1 MSVKDEEEELEE
13 QSSLLEEADEGA
25 ISDLP
30 TFFVEA
36 GEVQELL
43 QDLKEASVQRI
54 SGIFDKYQEQ
64 PQLLDANLETIV
76 STVFSI
82 IQDQG
87 ERDSEVLRNCC
98 CVLYTLTKVRGHKVL
113 TRFFPHR
120 VADIEPCLALLAKQN
135 PKESNTWEIRF
146 ILFLWLSILVMV
158 PFSLDTVDSTIL
170 DGSEVAENAN
180 GDGLVDRIV
189 NICKSCLYEAAKTR
203 DAAAFLLGKLLTRPD
218 MEDGPLVSFLK
229 WCRLRLEQ
237 EGMHNSLLATG
248 IHQALAHIF
257 RQGQRKSLLDKV
269 PLVLD
274 ILHYE
279 SSQNK
284 STLQRHLVCKLSQRI
299 GLTYLP
305 PRVVTWRYN
314 RGHRSLLDN
323 LKGNQQSVTEAAEGT
338 KGAKDAEDDDDD
350 SYVPLE
356 IEYVIDSLLQGLC
369 DRDSVV
375 RWSAAKGI
383 GRVTSRLPKHLADEV
398 VGAVIDLFS
407 TQTSVSVNSW
417 HGGCLAL
424 AELARR
430 GLLLPHRLQAVVQ
443 LVVRALK
450 FDVRRGS
457 ASVGANV
464 RDAASFVCWA
474 FARAY
479 APSDMLPHVPE
490 LAKGLLVQTV
500 LDREINCRRAASAA
514 FQENVGRQGN
524 YPHGIDIVTRTDYFA
539 VGNRSNSFLV
549 VAPYISLFEAYQ
561 EGIIEYVVEFQ
572 LRHWDKNIRL
582 LSASLLRLLGD
593 VCAPRLITSVLPTL
607 LDLCMSPDVPTRHG
621 AACGIAEIVHGLDLE
636 TNPIPNET
644 MDRIRNLVQA
654 VEKARLFR
662 GRGGEMM
669 RSACSKVLES
679 LGQKDQDLTP
689 KLISSYFDSL
699 AENLKHPTEEISC
712 AAVAAVHALSRKQ
725 FGKMSEKWKL
735 DLVQRYVTMLED
747 DNPASRRGFALALG
761 ALGKEVLCLQ
771 NNLEKVLLG
780 LASAATTIQEV
791 AEERDGE
798 SRRNAVKAFV
808 SVAETVGVEQI
819 HTSFADGDS
828 EIKNTSFL
836 IDTLLKCLG
845 DYCVDNRGDVG
856 SWVRE
861 AAMVGLV
868 KVVKLLSGVETNK
881 EHHWSAEMCGAVFQ
895 GILKQLAEKI
905 DRTRSVA
912 GKALKDLLSQEPS
925 VSYVNH
931 REILDEVIREP
942 VDWNSAG
949 DAFARV
955 AKLLTCDDYRHA
967 VISGMVISIGGI
979 SESLVKHSWASLT
992 SFLSSSHDP
1001 NAQSECILNDLLRLI
1016 EDSSDRDNVV
1026 IPTLKTLHLLLSNS
1040 FLDHLDSDASE
1051 LPRKLLEITQSQLRG
1066 CKDVVK
1072 LEAGISVVAS
1082 LLQLQGESLKEPSL
1096 QTLLALTCHRFPR
1109 IRRKAAE
1116 ELYMQLLTRENLIA
1130 EENFADAT
1138 QILSERD
1145 WTVDVSELRP
1155 QRDQLYV
1162 LFSIT
1167 PKTESKSNTTT
1178 GKKTEKEDI
1187 GYMALVRD
1195 MHY

>member
-64 PQLLDANLETIV
+64 PQLLDANLETI
-76 STVFSI
+76 
-82 IQDQG
+82 
-87 ERDSEVLRNCC
+87 
-98 CVLYTLTKVRGHKVL
+98 VRGHKVL

-229 WCRLRLEQ
+229 WLRLEQ

-305 PRVVTWRYN
+305 PR
-314 RGHRSLLDN
+314 HRSLLDN
-323 LKGNQQSVTEAAEGT
+323 LKGNQQSVTEAAEG
-338 KGAKDAEDDDDD
+338 
-350 SYVPLE
+350 
-356 IEYVIDSLLQGLC
+356 
-369 DRDSVV
+369 
-375 RWSAAKGI
+375 RW
-383 GRVTSRLPKHLADEV
+383 R
-398 VGAVIDLFS
+398 
-407 TQTSVSVNSW
+407 
-417 HGGCLAL
+417 C
-424 AELARR
+424 
-430 GLLLPHRLQAVVQ
+430 HRSFQHSDFCVCEFMAW
-443 LVVRALK
+443 
-450 FDVRRGS
+450 RGS

-500 LDREINCRRAASAA
+500 LDREINCRRKMSD
-514 FQENVGRQGN
+514 VR
-524 YPHGIDIVTRTDYFA
+524 GITHME
-539 VGNRSNSFLV
+539 S
-549 VAPYISLFEAYQ
+549 

-582 LSASLLRLLGD
+582 LSGIGFAVASDVRVNISQRLL
-593 VCAPRLITSVLPTL
+593 C
-607 LDLCMSPDVPTRHG
+607 RHG

-662 GRGGEMM
+662 YNGCFLAFCLTGRGGEMM

-699 AENLKHPTEEISC
+699 AENLKHPT
-712 AAVAAVHALSRKQ
+712 
-725 FGKMSEKWKL
+725 
-735 DLVQRYVTMLED
+735 D

-761 ALGKEVLCLQ
+761 ALGKEG
-771 NNLEKVLLG
+771 KVY
-780 LASAATTIQEV
+780 E
-791 AEERDGE
+791 
-798 SRRNAVKAFV
+798 
-808 SVAETVGVEQI
+808 
-819 HTSFADGDS
+819 DGDS

-861 AAMVGLV
+861 AAMNTIGAQKCARSWQGAQGSFEPRTLS
-868 KVVKLLSGVETNK
+868 LLRTAAACQILSGLTITVK
-881 EHHWSAEMCGAVFQ
+881 
-895 GILKQLAEKI
+895 
-905 DRTRSVA
+905 
-912 GKALKDLLSQEPS
+912 
-925 VSYVNH
+925 VNH

-1016 EDSSDRDNVV
+1016 EVSW
-1026 IPTLKTLHLLLSNS
+1026 ITLTPMQAN
-1040 FLDHLDSDASE
+1040 FLA
-1051 LPRKLLEITQSQLRG
+1051 
-1066 CKDVVK
+1066 
-1072 LEAGISVVAS
+1072 
-1082 LLQLQGESLKEPSL
+1082 
-1096 QTLLALTCHRFPR
+1096 RFPR

-1116 ELYMQLLTRENLIA
+1116 ELYM
-1130 EENFADAT
+1130 